1 MSDQSYGLKK
11 ILIISPSLKMG
22 GMERAACNLANIFA
36 DKGYNVY
43 YYVIFKNKRFFK
55 LNNNIILIEP
65 EGEINPQRLKI
76 LRTLFKIR
84 KTVKITKPDTIIV
97 FNKFYSAVTMVALAG
112 IKVPIFISD
121 RASPLFSWPIHIAVF
136 NKIIFGLLKPTGAI
150 AQTIVAAEYQA
161 KYFSRKTKIA
171 VIPNLLK
178 EVKCYDIKKENI
190 ILAVGRLND
199 ALKGFDRLIEAF
211 SKIYAPDWKLVF
223 AGGDEEGEQLQQQA
237 KKLGISDR
245 VNYLGK
251 VGDIDRIYSEAKIF
265 VIPSRSEGFP
275 NALCEAMA
283 AGLPC
288 ISFDFIAGPR
298 ELIINDYNGYIVE
311 NGNINEL
318 AKKIKYLIENEAER
332 SRIGKNAIAIREKL
346 NKEVITNNL
355 LEFVIK

>member
-1 MSDQSYGLKK
+1 LKK

-22 GMERAACNLANIFA
+22 GIERAACNLANIFS
-36 DKGYNVY
+36 DKGYNVF
-43 YYVIFKNKRFFK
+43 YYVVFKNKPFFK
-55 LNNNIILIEP
+55 LNDDINLIEP
-65 EGEINPQRLKI
+65 HGEFNPKRLKL
-76 LRTLFKIR
+76 LRTLFEIR
-84 KTVKITKPDTIIV
+84 KTAKKTKPDTIIV
-97 FNKFYSAVTMVALAG
+97 FNKYYSAITLLALAG
-112 IKVPIFISD
+112 LKIPIFISD
-121 RASPLFSWPIHIAVF
+121 RNSPLYSWPIRVAIF
-136 NKIIFGLLKPTGAI
+136 NKIVFGIFAPTGAI

-161 KYFSRKTKIA
+161 KYFSGKTKIA

-199 ALKGFDRLIEAF
+199 TLKGFDRLIEAF
-211 SKIYAPDWKLVF
+211 SKIYAPEWKLVF

-245 VNYLGK
+245 VISLGK
-251 VGDIDRIYSEAKIF
+251 VVDIDRIYSEAKIF

-298 ELIINDYNGYIVE
+298 ELIIDGYNGYIVE

-318 AKKIKYLIENEAER
+318 ANKIKYLIDNEAER

-346 NKEVITNNL
+346 SKEVIAKNV
-355 LEFVIK
+355 LEFVLS